1 MPTKI
6 VLSPKKSSLKCWPKK
21 HNRTPKVD
29 AAADEAPAV
38 VVLVVLVAL
47 RVDAAP
53 VGLKEVAGLVDQR
66 EDAGLVDQ
74 KVAVGREDQREVVAL
89 VDVDLKVSSVEE
101 VAAGPKVA
109 FLVAEAPAT
118 VDPTTV
124 DLEL

>member
-29 AAADEAPAV
+29 AAADEAPA
-38 VVLVVLVAL
+38 VLVAL

-109 FLVAEAPAT
+109 ILVAEAPAT